1 MESLSTPTVFTPRER
16 GPQPAQ
22 WRGERPR
29 HGRGGPLVGA
39 VAAIGCLAALGFLAA
54 FVALSGAPARPVA
67 AARHGLGSLPAAAQ
81 SPISAALGSD
91 EPAYDVLGLHAHNPA
106 QQLRVAFSRRGV
118 TVASGE
124 ARLGMALTAYGYAS
138 ALMPLASTIAPRAS
152 GNRVNYRRRSLTEWY
167 VNGPLGLEQGFDV
180 TARPTSGRGP
190 LTLSLAISGNLSSRL
205 QHDSVFLTGRRVAL
219 RYDGLLVTDARGHTL
234 RSWLQLLRGHVL
246 IRIDDRGAAYPL
258 RIDPFIQQAE
268 LSASNGA
275 EGDQLG
281 YSIAVSGS
289 TIVAGAPFH
298 KVGTNLYQGAAY
310 VFTPRSGKWANMTQT
325 AELTASDGGEGDSLG
340 YSVAISGDTIV
351 AGAPYHEVGSN
362 TRQGA
367 AYVFTMPAG
376 GWENTTQTAELTA
389 SDGAGDD
396 QLGYSVAIS
405 ENTVVAGA
413 PFHKVGSDANQ
424 GAAYVFTM
432 PAGGWANTDQSAELT
447 ASDGAGADQLGHS
460 VAIAENTVVA
470 GAPFH
475 KVGSDANQGA
485 AYVFTAPPGGWAST
499 DQSAELT
506 ASDGAENDQL
516 GYSVAIAENTVVAGA
531 PRHMVGSNTS
541 QGAAYVFTM
550 PAGGWEN
557 TTQTAELTASDGGQ
571 SDQLGSSVAISD
583 GTIVAGAPYHDLGS
597 NLFQGMTYLFT
608 AAGGGWT
615 NATQTE
621 ELSASD
627 GTGGDRLGSS
637 VAISEKTIAAGAP
650 FHVASY
656 TSKGEARVREGTVY
670 AFTPPVPGITISS
683 PKNGASYKLGNETV
697 AETVEAKYACSAPAG
712 ATVVTCTGSVENG
725 AWIDT
730 STLGM
735 HTLTV
740 TTTDSEGVS
749 ASKSVTYTVAAVQLD
764 TVVGAQLVIPSKRPT
779 ISRVGEQATTW
790 REGNALA
797 HISANRQPPLGTT
810 FSFGLNE
817 PARVTLAFTRAADG
831 RKVGRRCVAPTAENK
846 SRHPCT
852 RTVVAGTLRFSARTG
867 PNRVSFQGVIS
878 RRKKLELGSY
888 TLVLTA
894 TASGEHSTPRRLE
907 FTIAG

>member
-1 MESLSTPTVFTPRER
+1 MESLSTPAVFTPRER
-16 GPQPAQ
+16 GPQPAR
-22 WRGERPR
+22 WRGEWPR
-29 HGRGGPLVGA
+29 HGRAGPLAGVA
-39 VAAIGCLAALGFLAA
+39 AAIGCLAALGCVAA

-67 AARHGLGSLPAAAQ
+67 AARHGLSSLPAAAQ
-81 SPISAALGSD
+81 SPISAALGRD
-91 EPAYDVLGLHAHNPA
+91 EPAYSVLSLHARNPA
-106 QQLRVAFSRRGV
+106 QQLRVAFSPRGV

-138 ALMPLASTIAPRAS
+138 ALKPLASIAPRAS
-152 GNRVNYRRRSLTEWY
+152 GNRVSYRRRSLTEWY

-190 LTLSLAISGNLSSRL
+190 LTFSLAISGNLSSRL
-205 QHDSVFLTGRRVAL
+205 GHDSVFLAGRGVAL

-234 RSWLQLLRGHVL
+234 RSWLGLLRGHVL

-281 YSIAVSGS
+281 YSVAVSGS
-289 TIVAGAPFH
+289 TIVVGAPFH

-325 AELTASDGGEGDSLG
+325 AELTASDGGEEDSLG

-367 AYVFTMPAG
+367 AYAFTMPAS

-389 SDGAGDD
+389 SDGAGED
-396 QLGYSVAIS
+396 QLGS
-405 ENTVVAGA
+405 
-413 PFHKVGSDANQ
+413 
-424 GAAYVFTM
+424 
-432 PAGGWANTDQSAELT
+432 
-447 ASDGAGADQLGHS
+447 S

-470 GAPFH
+470 GAPH
-475 KVGSDANQGA
+475 
-485 AYVFTAPPGGWAST
+485 
-499 DQSAELT
+499 
-506 ASDGAENDQL
+506 
-516 GYSVAIAENTVVAGA
+516 
-531 PRHMVGSNTS
+531 HMVGSNTS
-541 QGAAYVFTM
+541 QGAAYVFTI
-550 PAGGWEN
+550 PASGWEN

-583 GTIVAGAPYHDLGS
+583 GTIVAGAPYHDLGW

-608 AAGGGWT
+608 PAGGGWT

-637 VAISEKTIAAGAP
+637 VAIFEKTIVAGAP

-656 TSKGEARVREGTVY
+656 VSKGEARVREGTVY
-670 AFTPPVPGITISS
+670 AFTPPAPGITISS
-683 PKNGASYKLGNETV
+683 PANGASYTLGNGTV
-697 AETVEAKYACSAPAG
+697 AETVAAKYACSAPAG
-712 ATVVTCTGSVENG
+712 ASVATCTGSVGNG
-725 AWIDT
+725 ALIDT
-730 STLGM
+730 STLGR
-735 HTLTV
+735 HTFTV
-740 TTTDSEGVS
+740 TTTDSEGIS
-749 ASKSVTYTVAAVQLD
+749 ESKSVTYTVVEVQLD
-764 TVVGAQLVIPSKRPT
+764 TVVGVQLINPLKRPT
-779 ISRVGEQATTW
+779 LSRVGEKAKTW

-810 FSFGLNE
+810 FSFSLNK
-817 PARVTLAFTRAADG
+817 PASVTFEFTQSRSG
-831 RKVGRRCVAPTAENK
+831 RKVGKTCVAQTAKNK
-846 SRHPCT
+846 NKHSCA
-852 RTVVAGTLRFSARTG
+852 RTVVAGTLTFSARSG
-867 PNRVSFQGVIS
+867 ANRVSFQGLIS
-878 RRKKLELGSY
+878 RKKKLELGSY

-894 TASGEHSTPRRLE
+894 TASGEHSTPRTLE
-907 FTIAG
+907 FTIAS

>member
-1 MESLSTPTVFTPRER
+1 MKSLGKPMERLGT
-16 GPQPAQ
+16 
-22 WRGERPR
+22 
-29 HGRGGPLVGA
+29 
-39 VAAIGCLAALGFLAA
+39 LAALGFLTAL
-54 FVALSGAPARPVA
+54 VALSGAPARPVA
-67 AARHGLGSLPAAAQ
+67 GARHGLSSLPAAAQ
-81 SPISAALGSD
+81 SPISAALGRD
-91 EPAYDVLGLHAHNPA
+91 EPAYGVLGLHARNPA
-106 QQLRVAFSRRGV
+106 QRLRVAFSRRGV
-118 TVASGE
+118 AVASGE
-124 ARLGMALTAYGYAS
+124 ARLGMALTAWGYAS
-138 ALMPLASTIAPRAS
+138 ALKPLAPSIAPHAR
-152 GNRVNYRRRSLTEWY
+152 GNRVSYRHRSLTEWY

-180 TARPTSGRGP
+180 TARPTGGRGP
-190 LTLSLAISGNLSSRL
+190 LTLSLAISGNLSQRL
-205 QHDSVFLTGRRVAL
+205 QHDSVLLTGRGVAL
-219 RYDGLLVTDARGHTL
+219 RYDGLHVTDARGHTL
-234 RSWLQLLRGHVL
+234 RAWLQLLRGHLL
-246 IRIDDRGAAYPL
+246 IRIDDRGAVYPL

-281 YSIAVSGS
+281 YSVAVSGS

-310 VFTPRSGKWANMTQT
+310 VFTPRSGKWANATQT
-325 AELTASDGGEGDSLG
+325 AELTASDGAEEDSLG

-396 QLGYSVAIS
+396 QLGYSVAI
-405 ENTVVAGA
+405 
-413 PFHKVGSDANQ
+413 
-424 GAAYVFTM
+424 
-432 PAGGWANTDQSAELT
+432 
-447 ASDGAGADQLGHS
+447 
-460 VAIAENTVVA
+460 AENTVVA

-475 KVGSDANQGA
+475 KIGSDANQGA
-485 AYVFTAPPGGWAST
+485 AYVFTAPPGGWANT
-499 DQSAELT
+499 DQTAELT

-531 PRHMVGSNTS
+531 PFHKIGSDAN

-550 PAGGWEN
+550 PAGGWGN

-621 ELSASD
+621 ELSAAD
-627 GTGGDRLGSS
+627 GTGSDRLGNS
-637 VAISEKTIAAGAP
+637 VAISEKTIVAGAP

-656 TSKGEARVREGTVY
+656 VSKGEARAREGTAYVF
-670 AFTPPVPGITISS
+670 APPVPGITIGS
-683 PKNGASYKLGNETV
+683 PKNGASYALGNGTV

-712 ATVVTCTGSVENG
+712 ASVVTCTGSVENG
-725 AWIDT
+725 AWIET

-735 HTLTV
+735 HTFTV
-740 TTTDSEGVS
+740 TTTDSEGAS
-749 ASKSVTYTVAAVQLD
+749 ASKSVTYTVAGVQLD
-764 TVVGAQLVIPSKRPT
+764 TVVGVQLIPPLTGPT
-779 ISRVGEQATTW
+779 LSGVGETAKTW

-797 HISANRQPPLGTT
+797 RISANRQPPLGTT
-810 FSFGLNE
+810 FFFRLNE
-817 PARVTLAFTRAADG
+817 PARVRLAFTQPADG
-831 RKVGRRCVAPTAENK
+831 RKVGKTCIAQTGENK
-846 SRHPCT
+846 SKHPCT
-852 RTVVAGTLRFSARTG
+852 RTVVAGILTLSARRG
-867 PNRVSFQGVIS
+867 PNRVSFQGLIS
-878 RRKKLELGSY
+878 RRKKLVLGSY

-894 TASGEHSTPRRLE
+894 TASGEHSTPRRLR

>member
-1 MESLSTPTVFTPRER
+1 MKSLSKPMESLGT
-16 GPQPAQ
+16 
-22 WRGERPR
+22 
-29 HGRGGPLVGA
+29 
-39 VAAIGCLAALGFLAA
+39 LAALGFLAA

-67 AARHGLGSLPAAAQ
+67 GARHGLSSLPAAAQ
-81 SPISAALGSD
+81 SPISAALGRD
-91 EPAYDVLGLHAHNPA
+91 EPAYGVLGLHARNPA
-106 QQLRVAFSRRGV
+106 QRLRVAFSRRGV
-118 TVASGE
+118 TVADGE
-124 ARLGMALTAYGYAS
+124 ARLGMVLTAYGYAS
-138 ALMPLASTIAPRAS
+138 ALKPLAPSIAPRAS
-152 GNRVNYRRRSLTEWY
+152 GNRVSYRRRLLTEWY

-180 TARPTSGRGP
+180 TARPTGGRGP

-205 QHDSVFLTGRRVAL
+205 QHDSVLLAGRGVAL

-234 RSWLQLLRGHVL
+234 RAWLQLLRGHML

-281 YSIAVSGS
+281 YSVAVSGS

-298 KVGTNLYQGAAY
+298 KVGTNIYQGAAY
-310 VFTPRSGKWANMTQT
+310 VFTPHSGKWANMTQT
-325 AELTASDGGEGDSLG
+325 AELTASDGTEEDSLG

-396 QLGYSVAIS
+396 QLGYSVAI
-405 ENTVVAGA
+405 
-413 PFHKVGSDANQ
+413 
-424 GAAYVFTM
+424 
-432 PAGGWANTDQSAELT
+432 
-447 ASDGAGADQLGHS
+447 
-460 VAIAENTVVA
+460 AENTVVA

-475 KVGSDANQGA
+475 KVGSDTNQGA
-485 AYVFTAPPGGWAST
+485 AYVFTTPPGGWANT
-499 DQSAELT
+499 NQTAQLT

-531 PRHMVGSNTS
+531 PRHTVGSNTS

-557 TTQTAELTASDGGQ
+557 TTQTAELSASDGGQ

-583 GTIVAGAPYHDLGS
+583 GTIVAGAPYHDLGW

-608 AAGGGWT
+608 PGGGGWT

-637 VAISEKTIAAGAP
+637 VAISEKTIVAGAP

-656 TSKGEARVREGTVY
+656 ASKGEARVREGTVY
-670 AFTPPVPGITISS
+670 AFTPPVPGITIKS
-683 PKNGASYKLGNETV
+683 PANGASYALGNGTV
-697 AETVEAKYACSAPAG
+697 AETVEAKYACTAPAG
-712 ATVVTCTGSVENG
+712 ASVVTCTGSVENG

-730 STLGM
+730 STLGV
-735 HTLTV
+735 HTFTV
-740 TTTDSEGVS
+740 TTTDSEGAS
-749 ASKSVTYTVAAVQLD
+749 ASKSVTYTVVGVQLD
-764 TVVGAQLVIPSKRPT
+764 TVVFASP
-779 ISRVGEQATTW
+779 
-790 REGNALA
+790 
-797 HISANRQPPLGTT
+797 
-810 FSFGLNE
+810 
-817 PARVTLAFTRAADG
+817 G
-831 RKVGRRCVAPTAENK
+831 RKSSRSTATRRC
-846 SRHPCT
+846 
-852 RTVVAGTLRFSARTG
+852 
-867 PNRVSFQGVIS
+867 S
-878 RRKKLELGSY
+878 RRTHRASTRHRAGSSSRSSAHPAAAARARGACER
-888 TLVLTA
+888 VRRP
-894 TASGEHSTPRRLE
+894 SWNRTPRKRKR
-907 FTIAG
+907 TPNPPAPRRRD

>member
-1 MESLSTPTVFTPRER
+1 MKSLSKPMESLGT
-16 GPQPAQ
+16 
-22 WRGERPR
+22 
-29 HGRGGPLVGA
+29 
-39 VAAIGCLAALGFLAA
+39 LAALGCVAA
-54 FVALSGAPARPVA
+54 FVALPGAPARPVA
-67 AARHGLGSLPAAAQ
+67 GARHGLSSLPAAAQ
-81 SPISAALGSD
+81 SPISAALGRD
-91 EPAYDVLGLHAHNPA
+91 EPAYGVLGLHARNPA
-106 QQLRVAFSRRGV
+106 QRLRVAFSRRGV
-118 TVASGE
+118 AVASGK
-124 ARLGMALTAYGYAS
+124 ARLGMALTAWGYAS
-138 ALMPLASTIAPRAS
+138 ALKPLAPSIAPRAS
-152 GNRVNYRRRSLTEWY
+152 GNRVSYRHRSLTEWY

-180 TARPTSGRGP
+180 TARPTGGRGP

-205 QHDSVFLTGRRVAL
+205 QHDSVLLTGRGVAL

-234 RSWLQLLRGHVL
+234 RSWLQLIGGHVL

-281 YSIAVSGS
+281 YSVAVSGS

-310 VFTPRSGKWANMTQT
+310 VFTPRSGKWANATQT
-325 AELTASDGGEGDSLG
+325 AELTASDGAEEDSLG

-351 AGAPYHEVGSN
+351 AGAPYHAVGSN
-362 TRQGA
+362 IRQGA

-389 SDGAGDD
+389 SDGAGAD
-396 QLGYSVAIS
+396 QLGY
-405 ENTVVAGA
+405 
-413 PFHKVGSDANQ
+413 
-424 GAAYVFTM
+424 
-432 PAGGWANTDQSAELT
+432 
-447 ASDGAGADQLGHS
+447 S

-475 KVGSDANQGA
+475 KVSSDANQGA
-485 AYVFTAPPGGWAST
+485 AYVFTTPPGGWANT
-499 DQSAELT
+499 NQSAELT

-608 AAGGGWT
+608 PAGGGWA

-621 ELSASD
+621 ELSAAD

-637 VAISEKTIAAGAP
+637 VAISEKTIVAGAP

-656 TSKGEARVREGTVY
+656 VSKGEARTREGAAYVF
-670 AFTPPVPGITISS
+670 APPAPGITISS
-683 PKNGASYKLGNETV
+683 PKNGASYALGNGTV

-712 ATVVTCTGSVENG
+712 ASVVTCTGSVENG
-725 AWIDT
+725 AYIET
-730 STLGM
+730 STLGV
-735 HTLTV
+735 HTFTV
-740 TTTDSEGVS
+740 TTTDSEGAS
-749 ASKSVTYTVAAVQLD
+749 ASKSVTYTVAGVQLD
-764 TVVGAQLVIPSKRPT
+764 TVVGVQLVPPLTGPT
-779 ISRVGEQATTW
+779 LSGVGETAKTW

-797 HISANRQPPLGTT
+797 HISASRQPPLGTT
-810 FSFGLNE
+810 FSFNLNE
-817 PARVTLAFTRAADG
+817 PARVTLAFTQPAGG
-831 RKVGRRCVAPTAENK
+831 RKAGKRCVAQTGKNK
-846 SRHPCT
+846 SEHPCT
-852 RTVVAGTLRFSARTG
+852 RTVVAGTLTLSARRG
-867 PNRVSFQGVIS
+867 PNRVSFQGAIS
-878 RRKKLELGSY
+878 RKQKLEPGSY

-894 TASGEHSTPRRLE
+894 TASGERSTPRRLK

>member
-1 MESLSTPTVFTPRER
+1 MESLSTPAVFTPRER
-16 GPQPAQ
+16 GPQPAR
-22 WRGERPR
+22 WRGEWPR
-29 HGRGGPLVGA
+29 HGRAGPLVGA
-39 VAAIGCLAALGFLAA
+39 AAAIGCLAALGCVAA

-67 AARHGLGSLPAAAQ
+67 GARHGLSSLPAVAQ
-81 SPISAALGSD
+81 SPISAALGRD
-91 EPAYDVLGLHAHNPA
+91 EPAYSVLGLHARNPA

-124 ARLGMALTAYGYAS
+124 ARLGMALAAYGYAS
-138 ALMPLASTIAPRAS
+138 ALKPLTASTPRAS
-152 GNRVNYRRRSLTEWY
+152 GNRVSYRRRSLTEWY

-180 TARPTSGRGP
+180 AARPTSGRGP

-205 QHDSVFLTGRRVAL
+205 GHDSVLLAGRGVAL

-281 YSIAVSGS
+281 YSVAVSGS

-325 AELTASDGGEGDSLG
+325 AELTASDGAEQDSLG

-376 GWENTTQTAELTA
+376 GWVSSTQTAELTA

-396 QLGYSVAIS
+396 QLG
-405 ENTVVAGA
+405 
-413 PFHKVGSDANQ
+413 
-424 GAAYVFTM
+424 
-432 PAGGWANTDQSAELT
+432 SA
-447 ASDGAGADQLGHS
+447 

-475 KVGSDANQGA
+475 KVGSDTNQGA
-485 AYVFTAPPGGWAST
+485 AYVFTAPPGGWANT
-499 DQSAELT
+499 DQTAELT

-516 GYSVAIAENTVVAGA
+516 GYAVAIAENTVVAGA
-531 PRHMVGSNTS
+531 PHHMVGSNTS

-557 TTQTAELTASDGGQ
+557 TTQTAELTASDGA
-571 SDQLGSSVAISD
+571 SDDQLGSAVAIAEN
-583 GTIVAGAPYHDLGS
+583 TVVAGAPYHDLGW

-608 AAGGGWT
+608 PAGGGWT

-627 GTGGDRLGSS
+627 GAGGDRLGSS
-637 VAISEKTIAAGAP
+637 VAISEKTIVAGAP

-656 TSKGEARVREGTVY
+656 VSKGEARVREGTVY

-683 PKNGASYKLGNETV
+683 PKNGASFALGNGTV

-712 ATVVTCTGSVENG
+712 ASVVTCTGSVENG

-735 HTLTV
+735 HTFTV

-749 ASKSVTYTVAAVQLD
+749 ASKSVTYTVVGVQLD
-764 TVVGAQLVIPSKRPT
+764 TVVGVHLIPPLKRPT
-779 ISRVGEQATTW
+779 ISRVSEKAKTW

-810 FSFGLNE
+810 FSFSLNE
-817 PARVTLAFTRAADG
+817 PASVTLAFTQPADG
-831 RKVGRRCVAPTAENK
+831 RKVGKTCVAQTSKNK
-846 SRHPCT
+846 SKHPCT
-852 RTVVAGTLRFSARTG
+852 RTVVAGTLTFSARTG
-867 PNRVSFQGVIS
+867 PNRVSFQGLIS
-878 RRKKLELGSY
+878 RKKKLELGSY

-894 TASGEHSTPRRLE
+894 TASGEHSTPRRLK

>member
-1 MESLSTPTVFTPRER
+1 MKSLSKPMESLGT
-16 GPQPAQ
+16 
-22 WRGERPR
+22 
-29 HGRGGPLVGA
+29 
-39 VAAIGCLAALGFLAA
+39 LAALGCVAA
-54 FVALSGAPARPVA
+54 FVALPGAPARPVA
-67 AARHGLGSLPAAAQ
+67 GARHGLSSLPAAAQ
-81 SPISAALGSD
+81 SPISAALGRD
-91 EPAYDVLGLHAHNPA
+91 EPAYGVLGLHARNPA
-106 QQLRVAFSRRGV
+106 QRLRVAFSRRGV
-118 TVASGE
+118 AVASGK
-124 ARLGMALTAYGYAS
+124 ARLGMALTAWGYAS
-138 ALMPLASTIAPRAS
+138 ALKPLAPSIAPRAS
-152 GNRVNYRRRSLTEWY
+152 GNRVSYRHRSLTEWY

-180 TARPTSGRGP
+180 TARPTGGRGP

-205 QHDSVFLTGRRVAL
+205 QHDSVLLTGRGVAL

-234 RSWLQLLRGHVL
+234 RSWLQLIGGHVL

-281 YSIAVSGS
+281 YSVAVSGS

-310 VFTPRSGKWANMTQT
+310 VFTPRSGKWANATQT
-325 AELTASDGGEGDSLG
+325 AELTASDGAEEDSLG

-351 AGAPYHEVGSN
+351 AGAPYHAVGSN
-362 TRQGA
+362 IRQGA

-389 SDGAGDD
+389 SDGAGAD
-396 QLGYSVAIS
+396 QLGY
-405 ENTVVAGA
+405 
-413 PFHKVGSDANQ
+413 
-424 GAAYVFTM
+424 
-432 PAGGWANTDQSAELT
+432 
-447 ASDGAGADQLGHS
+447 S

-475 KVGSDANQGA
+475 KVSSDANQGA
-485 AYVFTAPPGGWAST
+485 AYVFTTPPGGWANTNQSAELT
-499 DQSAELT
+499 ASDGAENDQLGYSVAIAENTVVAGAPFHKVSSDANQGAAYVFTTPPGGWANTNQSAELT

-608 AAGGGWT
+608 PAGGGWA

-621 ELSASD
+621 ELSAAD

-637 VAISEKTIAAGAP
+637 VAISEKTIVAGAP

-656 TSKGEARVREGTVY
+656 VSKGEARTREGAAYVF
-670 AFTPPVPGITISS
+670 APPAPGITISS
-683 PKNGASYKLGNETV
+683 PKNGASYALGNGTV

-712 ATVVTCTGSVENG
+712 ASVVTCTGSVENG
-725 AWIDT
+725 AYIET
-730 STLGM
+730 STLGV
-735 HTLTV
+735 HTFTV
-740 TTTDSEGVS
+740 TTTDSEGAS
-749 ASKSVTYTVAAVQLD
+749 ASKSVTYTVAGVQLD
-764 TVVGAQLVIPSKRPT
+764 TVVGVQLVPPLTGPT
-779 ISRVGEQATTW
+779 LSGVGETAKTW

-797 HISANRQPPLGTT
+797 HISASRQPPLGTT
-810 FSFGLNE
+810 FSFNLNE
-817 PARVTLAFTRAADG
+817 PARVTLAFTQPAGG
-831 RKVGRRCVAPTAENK
+831 RKAGKRCVAQTGKNK
-846 SRHPCT
+846 SEHPCT
-852 RTVVAGTLRFSARTG
+852 RTVVAGTLTLSARRG
-867 PNRVSFQGVIS
+867 PNRVSFQGAIS
-878 RRKKLELGSY
+878 RKQKLEPGSY

-894 TASGEHSTPRRLE
+894 TASGERSTPRRLK

>member
-16 GPQPAQ
+16 GPQPAR

-29 HGRGGPLVGA
+29 HGRVGPLVGA

-91 EPAYDVLGLHAHNPA
+91 EPAYGVLGLHAHNPA

-205 QHDSVFLTGRRVAL
+205 QHDSVFLTGRGVAL

-234 RSWLQLLRGHVL
+234 RSWLQLLRGRVL

-281 YSIAVSGS
+281 YSVAVSGS

-298 KVGTNLYQGAAY
+298 KVGPNLYQGAAY

-362 TRQGA
+362 T
-367 AYVFTMPAG
+367 
-376 GWENTTQTAELTA
+376 
-389 SDGAGDD
+389 S
-396 QLGYSVAIS
+396 
-405 ENTVVAGA
+405 
-413 PFHKVGSDANQ
+413 Q

-432 PAGGWANTDQSAELT
+432 PAGGWADTDQSAELT
-447 ASDGAGADQLGHS
+447 ASDGAENDQLGYS

-475 KVGSDANQGA
+475 KVGSNTSQGA
-485 AYVFTAPPGGWAST
+485 AYVFTAPPGGWADT

-621 ELSASD
+621 GLSASD

-735 HTLTV
+735 HTFTV

-749 ASKSVTYTVAAVQLD
+749 ASKSVTYTVAGVQLD
-764 TVVGAQLVIPSKRPT
+764 TVVGAQLVTPSKRPT
-779 ISRVGEQATTW
+779 LSRVGEQATTW
-790 REGNALA
+790 REGSALA

-810 FSFGLNE
+810 FSFSLNE
-817 PARVTLAFTRAADG
+817 PARVTLAFTRLADG

-852 RTVVAGTLRFSARTG
+852 RTVVAGTLRFSARKG

-878 RRKKLELGSY
+878 RKKKLELGSY

-894 TASGEHSTPRRLE
+894 TASGERATPRRLK

>member
-1 MESLSTPTVFTPRER
+1 MKSLSKPMESLGT
-16 GPQPAQ
+16 
-22 WRGERPR
+22 
-29 HGRGGPLVGA
+29 
-39 VAAIGCLAALGFLAA
+39 LAALGCVAA
-54 FVALSGAPARPVA
+54 FVALPGAPARPVA
-67 AARHGLGSLPAAAQ
+67 GARPGLSSLPAAAQ
-81 SPISAALGSD
+81 SPISAALGRD
-91 EPAYDVLGLHAHNPA
+91 EPAYGVLGLHARNPA
-106 QQLRVAFSRRGV
+106 QRLRVAFSRRGV
-118 TVASGE
+118 AVASGK
-124 ARLGMALTAYGYAS
+124 ARLGMALTAWGYAS
-138 ALMPLASTIAPRAS
+138 ALKPLAPSIAPRAS
-152 GNRVNYRRRSLTEWY
+152 GNRVSYRHRSLTEWY

-180 TARPTSGRGP
+180 TARPTGGRGP

-205 QHDSVFLTGRRVAL
+205 QHDSVLLTGRGVAL

-234 RSWLQLLRGHVL
+234 RSWLQLIGGHVL

-281 YSIAVSGS
+281 YSVAVSGS

-310 VFTPRSGKWANMTQT
+310 VFTPRSGKWANATQT
-325 AELTASDGGEGDSLG
+325 AELTASDGAEEDSLG

-351 AGAPYHEVGSN
+351 AGAPYHAVGSN
-362 TRQGA
+362 IRQGA

-389 SDGAGDD
+389 SDGAGAD
-396 QLGYSVAIS
+396 QLGY
-405 ENTVVAGA
+405 
-413 PFHKVGSDANQ
+413 
-424 GAAYVFTM
+424 
-432 PAGGWANTDQSAELT
+432 
-447 ASDGAGADQLGHS
+447 S

-475 KVGSDANQGA
+475 KVSSDANQGA
-485 AYVFTAPPGGWAST
+485 AYVFTTPPGGWANT
-499 DQSAELT
+499 NQSAELT

-608 AAGGGWT
+608 PAGGGWA

-621 ELSASD
+621 ELSAAD

-637 VAISEKTIAAGAP
+637 VAISEKTIVAGAP

-656 TSKGEARVREGTVY
+656 VSKGEARTREGAAYVF
-670 AFTPPVPGITISS
+670 APPAPGITISS
-683 PKNGASYKLGNETV
+683 PKNGASYALGNGTV

-712 ATVVTCTGSVENG
+712 ASVVTCTGSVENG
-725 AWIDT
+725 AYIET
-730 STLGM
+730 STLGV
-735 HTLTV
+735 HTFTV
-740 TTTDSEGVS
+740 TTTDSEGAS
-749 ASKSVTYTVAAVQLD
+749 ASKSVTYTVAGVQLD
-764 TVVGAQLVIPSKRPT
+764 TVVGVQLVPPLTGPT
-779 ISRVGEQATTW
+779 LSGVGETAKTW

-797 HISANRQPPLGTT
+797 HISASRQPPLGTT
-810 FSFGLNE
+810 FSFNLNE
-817 PARVTLAFTRAADG
+817 PARVTLAFTQPAGG
-831 RKVGRRCVAPTAENK
+831 RKAGKRCVAQTGKNK
-846 SRHPCT
+846 SEHPCT
-852 RTVVAGTLRFSARTG
+852 RTVVAGTLTLSARRG
-867 PNRVSFQGVIS
+867 PNRVSFQGAIS
-878 RRKKLELGSY
+878 RKQKLEPGSY

-894 TASGEHSTPRRLE
+894 TASGERSTPRRLK

>member
-1 MESLSTPTVFTPRER
+1 MKSLSKPMESLGT
-16 GPQPAQ
+16 
-22 WRGERPR
+22 
-29 HGRGGPLVGA
+29 
-39 VAAIGCLAALGFLAA
+39 LAALGCVAA
-54 FVALSGAPARPVA
+54 FVALPGAPARPVA
-67 AARHGLGSLPAAAQ
+67 GARHGLSSLPAAAQ
-81 SPISAALGSD
+81 SPISAALGRD
-91 EPAYDVLGLHAHNPA
+91 EPAYGVLGLHARNPA
-106 QQLRVAFSRRGV
+106 QRLRVAFSRRGV
-118 TVASGE
+118 AVASGK
-124 ARLGMALTAYGYAS
+124 ARLGMALTAWGYAS
-138 ALMPLASTIAPRAS
+138 ALKPLAPSIAPRAS
-152 GNRVNYRRRSLTEWY
+152 GNRVSYRHRSLTEWY

-180 TARPTSGRGP
+180 TARPTGGRGP

-205 QHDSVFLTGRRVAL
+205 QHDSVLLTGRGVAL

-234 RSWLQLLRGHVL
+234 RSWLQLIGGHVL

-281 YSIAVSGS
+281 YSVAVSGS

-310 VFTPRSGKWANMTQT
+310 VFTPRSGKWANATQT
-325 AELTASDGGEGDSLG
+325 AELTASDGAEEDSLG

-351 AGAPYHEVGSN
+351 AGAPYHAVGSN
-362 TRQGA
+362 IRQGA

-389 SDGAGDD
+389 SDGAEND
-396 QLGYSVAIS
+396 QLGY
-405 ENTVVAGA
+405 
-413 PFHKVGSDANQ
+413 
-424 GAAYVFTM
+424 
-432 PAGGWANTDQSAELT
+432 
-447 ASDGAGADQLGHS
+447 S

-475 KVGSDANQGA
+475 KVSSDANQGA
-485 AYVFTAPPGGWAST
+485 AYVFTTPPGGWANT
-499 DQSAELT
+499 NQSAELT

-608 AAGGGWT
+608 PAGGGWA

-621 ELSASD
+621 ELSAAD

-637 VAISEKTIAAGAP
+637 VAISEKTIVAGAP

-656 TSKGEARVREGTVY
+656 VSKGEARTREGAAYVF
-670 AFTPPVPGITISS
+670 APPAPGITISS
-683 PKNGASYKLGNETV
+683 PKNGASYALGNGTV

-712 ATVVTCTGSVENG
+712 ASVVTCTGSVENG
-725 AWIDT
+725 AYIET
-730 STLGM
+730 STLGV
-735 HTLTV
+735 HTFTV
-740 TTTDSEGVS
+740 TTTDSEGAS
-749 ASKSVTYTVAAVQLD
+749 ASKSVTYTVAGVQLD
-764 TVVGAQLVIPSKRPT
+764 TVVGVQLVPPLTGPT
-779 ISRVGEQATTW
+779 LSGVGETAKTW

-797 HISANRQPPLGTT
+797 HISASRQPPLGTT
-810 FSFGLNE
+810 FSFNLNE
-817 PARVTLAFTRAADG
+817 PARVTLAFTQPAGG
-831 RKVGRRCVAPTAENK
+831 RKAGKRCVAQTGKNK
-846 SRHPCT
+846 SEHPCT
-852 RTVVAGTLRFSARTG
+852 RTVVAGTLTLSARRG
-867 PNRVSFQGVIS
+867 PNRVSFQGAIS
-878 RRKKLELGSY
+878 RKQKLEPGSY

-894 TASGEHSTPRRLE
+894 TASGERSTPRRLK

>member
-1 MESLSTPTVFTPRER
+1 MKSLSKPMESLGT
-16 GPQPAQ
+16 
-22 WRGERPR
+22 
-29 HGRGGPLVGA
+29 
-39 VAAIGCLAALGFLAA
+39 LAALGCVAA
-54 FVALSGAPARPVA
+54 FVALPGAPARPVA
-67 AARHGLGSLPAAAQ
+67 GARHGLSSLPAAAQ
-81 SPISAALGSD
+81 SPISAALGRD
-91 EPAYDVLGLHAHNPA
+91 EPAYGVLGLHARNPA
-106 QQLRVAFSRRGV
+106 QRLRVAFSRRGV
-118 TVASGE
+118 AVASGK
-124 ARLGMALTAYGYAS
+124 ARLGMALTAWGYAS
-138 ALMPLASTIAPRAS
+138 ALKPLAPSIAPRAS
-152 GNRVNYRRRSLTEWY
+152 GNRVSYRHRSLTEWY

-180 TARPTSGRGP
+180 TARPTGGRGP

-205 QHDSVFLTGRRVAL
+205 QHDSVLLTGRGVAL

-234 RSWLQLLRGHVL
+234 RSWLQLIGGHVL

-281 YSIAVSGS
+281 YSVAVSGS

-310 VFTPRSGKWANMTQT
+310 VFTPRSGKWANATQT
-325 AELTASDGGEGDSLG
+325 AELTASDGAEEDSLG

-351 AGAPYHEVGSN
+351 AGAPYHAVGSN
-362 TRQGA
+362 IRQGA

-389 SDGAGDD
+389 SDGAGAD
-396 QLGYSVAIS
+396 QLGY
-405 ENTVVAGA
+405 
-413 PFHKVGSDANQ
+413 
-424 GAAYVFTM
+424 
-432 PAGGWANTDQSAELT
+432 
-447 ASDGAGADQLGHS
+447 S

-475 KVGSDANQGA
+475 KVRSDTNQGA
-485 AYVFTAPPGGWAST
+485 AYVFTTPPGGWANT
-499 DQSAELT
+499 NQSAELT

-583 GTIVAGAPYHDLGS
+583 GTIVAGAPYHDLGL

-608 AAGGGWT
+608 PAGGGWT

-637 VAISEKTIAAGAP
+637 VAIFEKTIATGAP

-656 TSKGEARVREGTVY
+656 VSKGEARVREGTVY
-670 AFTPPVPGITISS
+670 AFTPPAPGTSAPGITISS
-683 PKNGASYKLGNETV
+683 PANGASYTV
-697 AETVEAKYACSAPAG
+697 GLDSIFAEYKCSAPAP
-712 ATVVTCTGSVENG
+712 AIVTSCTGTVENG
-725 AWIDT
+725 AFIDT
-730 STLGM
+730 STLGS
-735 HTLTV
+735 HTFTV
-740 TTTDSEGVS
+740 TTTDSEGIS
-749 ASKSVTYTVAAVQLD
+749 KSKSVTYTVVGVQHITL
-764 TVVGAQLVIPSKRPT
+764 SKRPT
-779 ISRVGEQATTW
+779 LSGVGEKAKTW

-797 HISANRQPPLGTT
+797 HISANRQSPLGTT
-810 FSFGLNE
+810 FSFSLNE
-817 PARVTLAFTRAADG
+817 PASVTFEFTQSTSG
-831 RKVGRRCVAPTAENK
+831 RKVGKTCVAQTAKNK
-846 SRHPCT
+846 NKHSCT
-852 RTVVAGTLRFSARTG
+852 RTVVAGTLTFSARSG
-867 PNRVSFQGVIS
+867 ANRVSFQGLIS
-878 RRKKLELGSY
+878 RKKKLELGSY

-894 TASGEHSTPRRLE
+894 TASGEHSTPRTLE
-907 FTIAG
+907 FTITG

>member
-16 GPQPAQ
+16 GPRPVRPSGPPAR
-22 WRGERPR
+22 WRGEWPR
-29 HGRGGPLVGA
+29 HGRAGPL
-39 VAAIGCLAALGFLAA
+39 AAAAAALGCLAALGFLAA

-67 AARHGLGSLPAAAQ
+67 ATRHGLSSLPAAAQ
-81 SPISAALGSD
+81 SPISAALGHD
-91 EPAYDVLGLHAHNPA
+91 EPAYGVLGLHARNPD
-106 QQLRVAFSRRGV
+106 QRLRVAFSRRGV

-138 ALMPLASTIAPRAS
+138 ALKPLAPIIAPHAS
-152 GNRVNYRRRSLTEWY
+152 GNRVSYRRRSLTEWY
-167 VNGPLGLEQGFDV
+167 LNGPLGLEQGFDV
-180 TARPTSGRGP
+180 TARPTGGRGP

-205 QHDSVFLTGRRVAL
+205 QHDSVFLAGRGVAL

-234 RSWLQLLRGHVL
+234 RAWLQLLRGHLL
-246 IRIDDRGAAYPL
+246 IRVDDRGAAYPL

-281 YSIAVSGS
+281 YSVAVSGS

-325 AELTASDGGEGDSLG
+325 AELTASDGAEEDGLG

-351 AGAPYHEVGSN
+351 AGAPYHAVGSN

-389 SDGAGDD
+389 SDGAGED
-396 QLGYSVAIS
+396 QLG
-405 ENTVVAGA
+405 N
-413 PFHKVGSDANQ
+413 
-424 GAAYVFTM
+424 
-432 PAGGWANTDQSAELT
+432 
-447 ASDGAGADQLGHS
+447 S

-485 AYVFTAPPGGWAST
+485 AYVFTTPPGGWANT
-499 DQSAELT
+499 DQTAELT

-516 GYSVAIAENTVVAGA
+516 GNSVAIAENTVVAGA
-531 PRHMVGSNTS
+531 PRHTVGSNTS

-571 SDQLGSSVAISD
+571 SDQLGNSVAISD

-627 GTGGDRLGSS
+627 GTGSDRLGNS
-637 VAISEKTIAAGAP
+637 VAISEKTIVAGAP

-656 TSKGEARVREGTVY
+656 VSKGEARVREGTAYVF
-670 AFTPPVPGITISS
+670 APPVPGITISS
-683 PKNGASYKLGNETV
+683 PKNGASYVLGNGTV

-712 ATVVTCTGSVENG
+712 ASVVTCTGSVENG
-725 AWIDT
+725 AWIET

-735 HTLTV
+735 HTFTV
-740 TTTDSEGVS
+740 TTTDSEGAS
-749 ASKSVTYTVAAVQLD
+749 ASKSVTYTVAGVQLD
-764 TVVGAQLVIPSKRPT
+764 TVVGVQLIPPLTGPT
-779 ISRVGEQATTW
+779 LSGVDETAKTW

-797 HISANRQPPLGTT
+797 HIGANRQPPLGTT
-810 FSFGLNE
+810 FFFRLNE
-817 PARVTLAFTRAADG
+817 PARVRLAFTQPADG
-831 RKVGRRCVAPTAENK
+831 RKVGRRCVAQTGENK
-846 SRHPCT
+846 SEHPCT
-852 RTVVAGTLRFSARTG
+852 RTVVAGTLTLSARRG

-894 TASGEHSTPRRLE
+894 TASGEHSTPRRLR

>member
-1 MESLSTPTVFTPRER
+1 MKSLSKPMESLGT
-16 GPQPAQ
+16 
-22 WRGERPR
+22 
-29 HGRGGPLVGA
+29 
-39 VAAIGCLAALGFLAA
+39 LAALGFLAA
-54 FVALSGAPARPVA
+54 LVALSGAPARPVA
-67 AARHGLGSLPAAAQ
+67 AARHGLSSLPAAAQ
-81 SPISAALGSD
+81 SPISAALGRD
-91 EPAYDVLGLHAHNPA
+91 EPAYGVLGLHARNPA
-106 QQLRVAFSRRGV
+106 QRLHVAFSRRGV
-118 TVASGE
+118 TVASAE

-138 ALMPLASTIAPRAS
+138 ALKPLPASTPHAS
-152 GNRVNYRRRSLTEWY
+152 GNRVSYRHRSLTEWY
-167 VNGPLGLEQGFDV
+167 LNGPLGVEQGFDL
-180 TARPTSGRGP
+180 TARPTGGRGP
-190 LTLSLAISGNLSSRL
+190 LTLSLAISGNLSPRL
-205 QHDSVFLTGRRVAL
+205 QQDSVLLTGRGVAL

-234 RSWLQLLRGHVL
+234 RSWLRLLRGHVL

-281 YSIAVSGS
+281 YSVAVSGS

-310 VFTPRSGKWANMTQT
+310 VFTPRSGKWANTTQT
-325 AELTASDGGEGDSLG
+325 AELTASDGAEEDSLG

-376 GWENTTQTAELTA
+376 GWVNSTQTAELTA
-389 SDGAGDD
+389 SDGAGGD
-396 QLGYSVAIS
+396 QLGY
-405 ENTVVAGA
+405 T
-413 PFHKVGSDANQ
+413 
-424 GAAYVFTM
+424 
-432 PAGGWANTDQSAELT
+432 
-447 ASDGAGADQLGHS
+447 

-475 KVGSDANQGA
+475 KVGSNANQGAAYVFTTQGEWENTTQTAELTASDGAGGDQLGYTVAIAENTVVAGAPFHKVGSNANQGA

-499 DQSAELT
+499 NQSAELT

-516 GYSVAIAENTVVAGA
+516 GYAVAIAENTVVAGA

-627 GTGGDRLGSS
+627 GAGGDRLGSS
-637 VAISEKTIAAGAP
+637 LAISEKTIAAGAP

-656 TSKGEARVREGTVY
+656 VSKGEARVREGTAYV
-670 AFTPPVPGITISS
+670 FTPPVPGITISS
-683 PKNGASYKLGNETV
+683 PKNGASYTLGNGTV

-712 ATVVTCTGSVENG
+712 ASVVTCTGSVENG
-725 AWIDT
+725 AYIDT
-730 STLGM
+730 NTLGM
-735 HTLTV
+735 HTFTV
-740 TTTDSEGVS
+740 TTTDSEGAS
-749 ASKSVTYTVAAVQLD
+749 ASKSVTYTVAGVQLD
-764 TVVGAQLVIPSKRPT
+764 TVVFASP
-779 ISRVGEQATTW
+779 
-790 REGNALA
+790 
-797 HISANRQPPLGTT
+797 
-810 FSFGLNE
+810 
-817 PARVTLAFTRAADG
+817 G
-831 RKVGRRCVAPTAENK
+831 RKSSRSTATRRC
-846 SRHPCT
+846 
-852 RTVVAGTLRFSARTG
+852 
-867 PNRVSFQGVIS
+867 S
-878 RRKKLELGSY
+878 RRTHRASTRHRAGSSSRSSAHPAA
-888 TLVLTA
+888 VA
-894 TASGEHSTPRRLE
+894 RARGACERVRRPSWNRTPRKRKR
-907 FTIAG
+907 TPNPPAPRRRD